1 MTHISSGRRG
11 ERGAVAS
18 CGQRGVAQVRKAI
31 PRWCPEGAGDGR
43 WAAAMGQR
51 LGRVRFGGGS
61 AAIAGAVQGPELPLP
76 ADGAVSARS
85 WACRRPR
92 ARRVRP
98 KPRLGGLAGELAAV
112 RFAHTATAG
121 LAVQE
126 HAMTVAGRPAV
137 VPVVF
142 SASRRDAAHRDAALL
157 FRRGERQSCAFACAL
172 FLMSTIMR
180 KIDTVAADRHA
191 VLLCTCHL
199 SSLPP
204 RIWVASTCRVPG

>member
-76 ADGAVSARS
+76 ADGLS
-85 WACRRPR
+85 RPE
-92 ARRVRP
+92 
-98 KPRLGGLAGELAAV
+98 AGPAAV
-112 RFAHTATAG
+112 P
-121 LAVQE
+121 E
-126 HAMTVAGRPAV
+126 
-137 VPVVF
+137 
-142 SASRRDAAHRDAALL
+142 
-157 FRRGERQSCAFACAL
+157 RGESVQSRGWAVWRASWRQFVLPTRRQRAWLCR
-172 FLMSTIMR
+172 STR
-180 KIDTVAADRHA
+180 
-191 VLLCTCHL
+191 
-199 SSLPP
+199 
-204 RIWVASTCRVPG
+204 